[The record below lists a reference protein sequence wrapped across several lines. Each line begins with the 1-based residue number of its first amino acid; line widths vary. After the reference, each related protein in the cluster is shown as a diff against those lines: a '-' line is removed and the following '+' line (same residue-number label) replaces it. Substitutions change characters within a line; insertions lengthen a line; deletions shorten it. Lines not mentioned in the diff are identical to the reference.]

1 MAMKT
6 RFITLLTVIFL
17 SLCGNAFAIGLGDIT
32 IQSALNEPLKAR
44 ISLVSVGDMRESD
57 MLVGLASAA
66 EFEQRKLSRDFFY
79 TTIRFTVDLKNPA
92 GPSILLS
99 SDAVV
104 KEPSLDFLVTLTW
117 PTGKLVRGY
126 TVLLEKP

>member
-1 MAMKT
+1 MKMRLT
-6 RFITLLTVIFL
+6 TLFTALLFT
-17 SLCGNAFAIGLGDIT
+17 LCGNVFAVGLGDIT
-32 IQSALNEPLKAR
+32 VESSLNEPLKAR
-44 ISLVSVGDMRESD
+44 IALVKVGDMREAEL
-57 MLVGLASAA
+57 LVALADNA
-66 EFEQRKLSRDFFY
+66 EFEKHKMSRDAFY
-79 TTIRFTVDLKNPA
+79 TTIRFTLDMKNPA

-99 SDAVV
+99 SNAVV

>member
-1 MAMKT
+1 MKT
-6 RFITLLTVIFL
+6 RFITLVTALLFTV
-17 SLCGNAFAIGLGDIT
+17 CGNVFAIGLGDIT
-32 IQSALNEPLKAR
+32 MQSGLNEPLKAR
-44 ISLVSVGDMRESD
+44 IALVRVGDMREAEL
-57 MLVGLASAA
+57 LVGLADAV
-66 EFEQRKLSRDFFY
+66 EFEKRKLNRDAFY
-79 TTIRFTVDLKNPA
+79 TTIKFTIDLQNPA

-99 SDAVV
+99 SAGVV

>member
-6 RFITLLTVIFL
+6 RFIILFTAFL
-17 SLCGNAFAIGLGDIT
+17 FTLCGNVLAIGLGDIT
-32 IQSALNEPLKAR
+32 VESGLNEPLKAR
-44 ISLVSVGDMRESD
+44 IALVRVGDMREAE
-57 MLVGLASAA
+57 LLAGLADTA
-66 EFEQRKLSRDFFY
+66 EFEKLKMSRDAFY
-79 TTIRFTVDLKNPA
+79 TTIRFKVDMKNPA
-92 GPSILLS
+92 GPSILLT